1 MADDQRDKP
10 WRRLSNTL
18 MAQASTRQRVLDKQ
32 KCPNVLPTGAKRER
46 STALTTDVDSG
57 RKMVKEGEERK

>member
-18 MAQASTRQRVLDKQ
+18 MVVHASTRLGQTEMS
-32 KCPNVLPTGAKRER
+32 KCFTDWRQRER

-57 RKMVKEGEERK
+57 REMVKEGEERK

>member
-18 MAQASTRQRVLDKQ
+18 M